1 MSEETE
7 GYGKVFTV
15 SQDYEADDS
24 STVSVHRGEKVLLL
38 DTKTKDPSK
47 DTLIDRM
54 DIDVNVEIKELLD
67 NSAAR
72 HKIAI
77 KPKRN
82 YPEKQRWSVQSLE
95 DPNKQGLLP
104 IVALTPH
111 EQSPPSGNTQDIIF
125 RKEAVISELVETE
138 EEFCRDVMQ
147 VVDRYLRPLDGSS
160 VPRFVSDKKDLLFG
174 NFKEIAVF
182 HNTVLLE
189 GIKYYSKE
197 PKSLGRAFLRME
209 RDFDKHVAYCH
220 DEPAAQDFLQQNE
233 NVRVF
238 FEDLASKLRDDKNLG
253 EHLKL
258 PIQRIN
264 DYQLLLKELVKYCEK
279 LGEDTTD
286 LCRALELMLGIP
298 HRAEDLKFI
307 TNIEG
312 YHGDI
317 HKLGRLLRHNWF
329 KVKSK
334 DGKLRERYLFLFKAR
349 ILVCKVRKIAEDRY
363 VFVLKEIIRLPEVE
377 AKDHRNDKRSFE
389 VGPFTLVSHED
400 NVKEPWLAEIRHY
413 ARNALTLAEHEA
425 DDLRLQEEE
434 NKKLE
439 PLKGVEL
446 KFTGDTLSN
455 SDEEM
460 DKASRKTTV
469 TKKVEEIRK
478 GSITE
483 SNDSVQV
490 IQETIIKQEKIFEEI
505 FEEQIE
511 EQFDEIANIEE
522 IHEEI
527 QEEFNKIIEPVI
539 MKIEEPPEDT
549 APRCEISNT
558 PFSRTIKGLNL
569 EPGGSA
575 AFECEIDCSK
585 VIWLKDNKPISDEI
599 LDRITQMSVG
609 NVHRLEIINVKESDA
624 GVYTAHAT
632 GPNGEISTCSTN
644 LVVHTLTD
652 EERRQRNAPLF
663 LVKLK
668 NTELLQHTYLRFMV
682 KVKGEPAPTVNFYKD
697 GQLIT
702 YRNEHVAIISDQAAN
717 GYYELIIPE
726 VKNSDAGTYKCV
738 ATNSYGEVSC
748 DGLLTIVDDKKIFEG
763 LTDGKKSNEPEFQ
776 WIKDGQP
783 FDPEER
789 FKVLF
794 QDEEDSLAL
803 VFTHV
808 KPEDAGLYT
817 CVASTNT
824 GKISCSAELTVQGN
838 VNLLF
843 REPEPPKI
851 EKKHEFV
858 DTNIGSSAMLETKV
872 TGYPKPEIKWFKNG
886 QELPMG
892 DKYKILYEDDETL
905 ALVVKNISLEDI
917 GSYTVVASNVS
928 GKASEEIT
936 LDVKAA
942 PSFTKK
948 LMDVHAISGQEIR
961 LNVQIDA
968 NPKPMVAWYKDGK
981 QILDS
986 EHIKLI
992 EEGNSY
998 TLLIQNSQLS
1008 DVGSYSIVCKNNISQ
1023 CSEFCKVDIEGAP
1036 IFTRNLIKKVET
1048 EEGDSLT
1055 FLVKVHGNPMPSV
1068 QWFYKGKPVPSDA
1081 RKKITSDHDTH
1092 SLTINAINREDA
1104 GEYSCKLLNVHGTN
1118 TDHGRLYVK
1127 TAPQFA
1133 KGMGHVMAQEGDTN
1147 VGFTVEIDSFPKG
1160 KVRWFHNE
1168 TELKEDKDYTVREVD
1183 DSYTLV
1189 IKEVSR
1195 TSAGKYRCV
1204 IENQYGSNESS
1215 ADLTVLCKPVFCKPL
1230 SEMMKVNEGET
1241 LSLKIEVDGTP
1252 QPQVKWYK
1260 DGEEVHEDAHIKISR
1275 DSHRVENYELTVN
1288 LVKAEDSGE
1297 YEVRAKNEN
1306 GTAVT
1311 KTTVIVQT
1319 RSSTGTLE
1327 NTSVATITQK
1337 QSEEEQNVASL
1348 GSLEHKEDLFII
1360 DTADHCKDDQIRHE
1374 VSQGHLQGNAL
1385 VQMENE
1391 INETMDEIKENGYIK
1406 CIEIRTKGQQQYM
1419 TDSDTQQHIE
1429 MIGIH
1434 KEMHMIAI
1442 TSSLEENQDTEVSK
1456 MTLEMGKLDNG
1467 ESDIAKKMSITDDAT
1482 MKNSLIPT
1490 EKEEEIQKPKDVSI
1504 DDGKTLLK
1512 PFSSAEKQEETQR
1525 AKDISIKVREP
1536 TLKPEKNEITPKPA
1550 DVSIKDGEISLEP
1563 LLSVKETEETHKS
1576 IDLSVMDGELPS
1588 KLSISAKKDEDIQK
1602 LIDVYVKDVESPLK
1616 FSTSAEKDEEIPKV
1630 EDVTLK
1636 DDEFPLETLMSI
1648 DKDEETLKPENTSI
1662 KDSESPV
1669 RSLISVEKDD
1679 KIQNPKDNSIKDGE
1693 SSLKRLICVEREEE
1707 TQKPAYVSIKDD
1719 ESPLEHLISA
1729 VKDEEIQKLNDIIKD
1744 GESPLKP
1751 LSFAE
1756 NEEETQ
1762 KYADVSLTD
1771 SETLSANKEQETQKS
1786 LDIKDIE
1793 TPSAV
1798 LISAEKA
1805 IRTMENPNASS
1816 IDDLE
1821 TCIGSKLFD
1830 KLDET
1835 NLSDG
1840 KLEASHFG
1848 QYGLVEQNQK
1858 THSKISNLEQNTE
1871 NNASP
1876 TITKSY
1882 MKDIDV
1888 FETWEHTFEIEAVGT
1903 PKPTAKWLK
1912 DGKEIKGSER
1922 FIAREEGEV
1931 KYKFE
1936 VVDCQLTDTGEY
1948 RVVLSNNLG
1957 EATESAKLKIIDAK
1971 DFRLPQIQKP
1981 LVAQAV
1987 PKNNTAVLKVV
1998 LTADPIPEV
2007 EWQVNGS
2014 DVPTEMIAD
2023 SDSKLIHHGLKEC
2036 IFTLTIPSC
2045 KHENTGE
2052 YKFKAVNKSGE
2063 AECAARL
2070 DVQLK
2075 PEILVFKDITG
2086 IPYEDSTFV
2095 AVVHSNPRATISWR
2109 RDGKKLSQSD
2119 HFDITTDDVNEVYKL
2134 KIIGI
2139 LLDDAGSYTLSAV
2152 NEVGESSADAKLK
2165 IHMEEPE
2172 FTKKLDDVMVREYAE
2187 LDLKVR
2193 AQGVPK
2199 PELTWSKDGIE
2210 LEISEGMTLD
2220 TRCEGSVSSHLN
2232 IPHFKEEY
2240 SGKYKVRAYS
2250 VAGHADTQCY
2260 VKLAMLAP
2268 MFSKTLGRAQE
2279 VEQGD
2284 PLELRCKVE
2293 ASPSATVKWFKDGEE
2308 LKASDHVQLI
2318 NHPDGSIKLR
2328 IDKVTPADCGAY
2340 KVLVENSLGTDSS
2353 ICAVAVNPSP
2363 TAPVI
2368 LKKLCDVT
2376 TTEGEPMFL
2385 EAQVMGF
2392 PLPELK
2398 WFKDGLPVRTSRAVN
2413 FINSPGGLVGLSV
2426 DKTLNEHA
2434 GSYTLTAVN
2443 KLGEAS
2449 SSAKVEIILKDR
2461 RPEFQTHLVPQTVVE
2476 GFPVRLT
2483 IKANGNPKPEITWQH
2498 DGSTID
2504 IDGEHIKS
2512 VELPDGVQYL
2522 LFDKAT
2528 PLDAGTYSAI
2538 ISNNA
2543 GVVTSEARLDVVDQ
2557 ARDDMPIEP
2566 PSFAHPMRDAWAEEG
2581 SIIGLSVPFKGNP
2594 VPKVSWFKGDVE
2606 LQPDHRISFT
2616 NDGYKVGIQFSPC
2629 DMNDIGSY
2637 KCKLTNNL
2645 GSAESS
2651 AKVSV
2656 KKIYH
2661 APMFV
2666 QKLHDLDQIIG
2677 LDGKLVCRVSGN
2689 PRPDISWFQNGHP
2702 IYEGNRFHMKREGD
2716 SCILYIKDC
2725 TPDEDG
2731 YYKCIASNRD
2741 GKDETQCQ
2749 FMAVDKITTKEKG
2762 EAPCFLKK
2770 IGDQEVINGI
2780 TGRFTACISGYPEPE
2795 VEWYRNNERLYPSE
2809 RIKMERETTGLLR
2822 LTVAHIDPDV
2832 DVAKY
2837 KLRIYND
2844 HGEDEC
2850 TASFIYDTMG
2860 LGDRRPVG
2868 EQYKDF
2874 SEFKHTGTPMPLADR
2889 PLISR
2894 MSDRRLTLSWKP
2906 SIPYGPRDPVTYQV
2920 EMCELPNGDWFTARS
2935 GIRSCACEIRNLESF
2950 RDYKFRVRV
2959 ENKYGV
2965 SDPSPYAVTYRAKLE
2980 PEPPR
2985 FIPFLAPGIDFRPE
2999 SSYYFPKDFDIERP
3013 PHDGYAQA
3021 PRFLRQEHYTQYGVK
3036 GHNCNLFWFV
3046 YGYPKPK
3053 MSHFFND
3060 HPIDMGGRYD
3070 SSYTRNGHATLFIN
3084 KMLDRD
3090 VGTYEAVAQNE
3101 HGEARQRVHLEIAE
3115 FPEFIRRPEELT
3127 LIARHTGRLEA
3138 RVIGVPTPDIK
3149 WYKDWQPLAPSS
3161 RIKISRIDP
3170 DHCNL
3175 MISDAITKDSGLY
3188 SITASNVAGAI
3199 SCSVMVHVEETDE
3212 HPFHHYGRGHG
3223 IKPKT
3228 KPLSDLY
3235 DLGDELGRGT
3245 QGVTYHAVE
3254 RISGRNYAAKI
3265 MHGRG
3270 ELKSF
3275 MNNELD
3281 IMNILNSHKI
3291 IRIHDSFETLDS
3303 ITLIMEL
3310 ASGGELLDSLT
3321 RQSYT
3326 TESEIACYIRQLLV
3340 ALDYMHEQNI
3350 AHLGLTPGD
3359 LLISHPGG
3367 DDLKLCDFGQ
3377 SRRIHPGQLQPLE
3390 YGMPEFVSPET
3401 IRGEGVDM
3409 MSDMWSVGVITY
3421 LLLTGVSLFRG
3432 NNDMETLMK
3441 VKEGFWEFDE
3451 EYWSNITVEARDFI
3465 TKLLVIEPYS
3475 RLDVKAA
3482 LRHPWLN
3489 LADRLPPNQWTIPTE
3504 RLHNYYNLWKDW
3516 YSNASCRTWYRRRP
3530 LIGAFSHPS
3539 KMVYPPHYIATPL
3552 PSPER
3557 ETTSSKD
3564 KKPSWIDQL
3573 PSRQP
3578 LNYDVGIISSESH
3591 YQNGPDT
3598 YLLQLR
3604 DVDFPVRIREYMKV
3618 AAHRGSPICKFSEE
3632 NHLDWKLPVIRER
3645 RRFTDVMDEEIDDER
3660 KARISQYG
3668 LGDSYTVRR
3677 LKHELG
3683 SRLDTHVE
3691 AEALIEATRQGQAPF
3706 MREKPQITP
3715 IEDGKPVQLVCYAVG
3730 DPQPTIQWFKN
3741 DMMIGGSNRIKI
3753 FEDKKGRSYLRL
3765 EPANAVDA
3773 GIYKVV
3779 ARNRVG
3785 QTVSR
3790 TRLVLAT
3797 VPDAPDSPTVAEI
3810 SDRQVLLKWKQPKR
3824 DGNSPIVCYSLQ
3836 YQMAESSEWKE
3847 VNNKITH
3854 EFYLVKNLRP
3864 ATGYLFRLA
3873 SWNAIGWS
3881 EPGIAT
3887 EIMRTL
3893 EEGCNPIQLSNA
3905 MKHLQSISESL
3916 DSIEELI
3923 QEHKEELDYGV
3934 EKAPVQWQKQQ
3945 PTDKY
3950 NFISEISRG
3959 RFSVAVKAIDKTCD
3973 KDVVAKILDASPN
3986 TKYKVDQEFEAL
3998 CSLRHERIAALIEA
4012 FLPYDAGFC
4021 VFILEKLQ
4029 GADIITYL
4037 SSRHEYTEHMVA
4049 TIISQVLDGL
4059 QYLHWRGLCHLD
4071 LQPDNIVMASLKS
4084 LQVKLVD
4091 LGCAQRVTKLGNVV
4105 KYHGHVEFTAPEVL
4119 CQEPAYP
4126 QSDIWS
4132 VGVLAYVMLS
4142 GVSPFLGENIGE
4154 TRQNINFVRFRFE
4167 HLYKELTQEATRFL
4181 MLVFKRA
4188 PNKRPSA
4195 EESHEHRWLLPSEY
4209 MIKRRERAVFL
4220 GSRLKE
4226 FSEKYHK
4233 TRLEEASTLE
4243 ALTCLA
4249 TGKGPLQR
4257 SNSIQE
4263 ELVNRE

>member
-1 MSEETE
+1 MSYHSISKQMSSQTTTIVSTTTKDYSSERRAGITSKRKEAMSEETE

-1319 RSSTGTLE
+1319 
-1327 NTSVATITQK
+1327 
-1337 QSEEEQNVASL
+1337 
-1348 GSLEHKEDLFII
+1348 
-1360 DTADHCKDDQIRHE
+1360 
-1374 VSQGHLQGNAL
+1374 
-1385 VQMENE
+1385 
-1391 INETMDEIKENGYIK
+1391 
-1406 CIEIRTKGQQQYM
+1406 
-1419 TDSDTQQHIE
+1419 
-1429 MIGIH
+1429 
-1434 KEMHMIAI
+1434 
-1442 TSSLEENQDTEVSK
+1442 
-1456 MTLEMGKLDNG
+1456 
-1467 ESDIAKKMSITDDAT
+1467 
-1482 MKNSLIPT
+1482 
-1490 EKEEEIQKPKDVSI
+1490 
-1504 DDGKTLLK
+1504 
-1512 PFSSAEKQEETQR
+1512 
-1525 AKDISIKVREP
+1525 
-1536 TLKPEKNEITPKPA
+1536 
-1550 DVSIKDGEISLEP
+1550 
-1563 LLSVKETEETHKS
+1563 
-1576 IDLSVMDGELPS
+1576 
-1588 KLSISAKKDEDIQK
+1588 
-1602 LIDVYVKDVESPLK
+1602 
-1616 FSTSAEKDEEIPKV
+1616 
-1630 EDVTLK
+1630 
-1636 DDEFPLETLMSI
+1636 
-1648 DKDEETLKPENTSI
+1648 
-1662 KDSESPV
+1662 
-1669 RSLISVEKDD
+1669 
-1679 KIQNPKDNSIKDGE
+1679 
-1693 SSLKRLICVEREEE
+1693 
-1707 TQKPAYVSIKDD
+1707 
-1719 ESPLEHLISA
+1719 
-1729 VKDEEIQKLNDIIKD
+1729 
-1744 GESPLKP
+1744 
-1751 LSFAE
+1751 
-1756 NEEETQ
+1756 
-1762 KYADVSLTD
+1762 
-1771 SETLSANKEQETQKS
+1771 
-1786 LDIKDIE
+1786 
-1793 TPSAV
+1793 
-1798 LISAEKA
+1798 
-1805 IRTMENPNASS
+1805 
-1816 IDDLE
+1816 
-1821 TCIGSKLFD
+1821 
-1830 KLDET
+1830 
-1835 NLSDG
+1835 
-1840 KLEASHFG
+1840 
-1848 QYGLVEQNQK
+1848 
-1858 THSKISNLEQNTE
+1858 
-1871 NNASP
+1871 SP

>member
-1 MSEETE
+1 MSYHSISKQMSSQTTTIVSTTTKDYSSERRAGITSKRKEAMSEETE

-1374 VSQGHLQGNAL
+1374 VSQGHLQ
-1385 VQMENE
+1385 
-1391 INETMDEIKENGYIK
+1391 
-1406 CIEIRTKGQQQYM
+1406 
-1419 TDSDTQQHIE
+1419 
-1429 MIGIH
+1429 
-1434 KEMHMIAI
+1434 
-1442 TSSLEENQDTEVSK
+1442 
-1456 MTLEMGKLDNG
+1456 
-1467 ESDIAKKMSITDDAT
+1467 
-1482 MKNSLIPT
+1482 
-1490 EKEEEIQKPKDVSI
+1490 
-1504 DDGKTLLK
+1504 
-1512 PFSSAEKQEETQR
+1512 
-1525 AKDISIKVREP
+1525 
-1536 TLKPEKNEITPKPA
+1536 
-1550 DVSIKDGEISLEP
+1550 
-1563 LLSVKETEETHKS
+1563 
-1576 IDLSVMDGELPS
+1576 
-1588 KLSISAKKDEDIQK
+1588 
-1602 LIDVYVKDVESPLK
+1602 
-1616 FSTSAEKDEEIPKV
+1616 
-1630 EDVTLK
+1630 
-1636 DDEFPLETLMSI
+1636 
-1648 DKDEETLKPENTSI
+1648 
-1662 KDSESPV
+1662 
-1669 RSLISVEKDD
+1669 
-1679 KIQNPKDNSIKDGE
+1679 
-1693 SSLKRLICVEREEE
+1693 
-1707 TQKPAYVSIKDD
+1707 
-1719 ESPLEHLISA
+1719 
-1729 VKDEEIQKLNDIIKD
+1729 
-1744 GESPLKP
+1744 
-1751 LSFAE
+1751 
-1756 NEEETQ
+1756 
-1762 KYADVSLTD
+1762 
-1771 SETLSANKEQETQKS
+1771 
-1786 LDIKDIE
+1786 
-1793 TPSAV
+1793 
-1798 LISAEKA
+1798 
-1805 IRTMENPNASS
+1805 
-1816 IDDLE
+1816 
-1821 TCIGSKLFD
+1821 
-1830 KLDET
+1830 
-1835 NLSDG
+1835 
-1840 KLEASHFG
+1840 
-1848 QYGLVEQNQK
+1848 
-1858 THSKISNLEQNTE
+1858 
-1871 NNASP
+1871 ASP